1 MAKAGSK
8 AVPAAEGDKLMI
20 KKSWLWD
27 VKTSEQNA
35 RKALH
40 GKDEV
45 RFMMYAE
52 MLFSRMKDPDY
63 VFRQIDKK
71 TFCRFWPAIRTKI
84 KKDKWK
90 AHMADYWD
98 PIYKDTVRE
107 FKSRGESI
115 HVFPVDM
122 ELSVHRIKLAQKFRQ
137 MRREA
142 GLTQAQSARLLGVG
156 QRFISKIETGREN
169 LSIDTLYRIADA
181 YLKRPEI
188 VFK

>member
-1 MAKAGSK
+1 
-8 AVPAAEGDKLMI
+8 MI

-27 VKTSEQNA
+27 VKTSEREA

-40 GKDEV
+40 GGDDV

-52 MLFSRMKDPDY
+52 MLFSRMKDPCY

-71 TFCRFWPAIRTKI
+71 KFCQFWPAIRTKI

-90 AHMADYWD
+90 AHTTDYWD
-98 PIYKDTVRE
+98 AVYKETVRE
-107 FKSRGESI
+107 LKVRGEAI
-115 HVFPVDM
+115 HIFPVNI
-122 ELSVHRIKLAQKFRQ
+122 ELSAHRIKLAQKLRQ
-137 MRREA
+137 MRQEA
-142 GLTQAQSARLLGVG
+142 GMTQAQAARLLGVG

-169 LSIDTLYRIADA
+169 LSIDTLYKIADM